1 MTTPPDPHLDPA
13 VLDPPVLDFY
23 QLGQEQQRLADPR
36 RSIEYLRTMDVL
48 ERNLPPAPAR
58 ILDIGGGP
66 GRYALALAAAGHDVT
81 LVDPLPLHV
90 QQAADASSL
99 SADRP
104 LAAATVGDARALP
117 EPDASFDAVLLLGPL
132 YHLPDA
138 GDRHRAWTEAARV
151 LRPGGV
157 AVAAGASRYYTAW
170 EMLAAG
176 KLDLPGALDTAVG
189 HLRTGRHDNPGGDP
203 RMWTTAYFH
212 DPHELAAE
220 AAAARLGVRARLPVE
235 GPAKLI
241 PGIGGMLQDPARRE
255 EILYLLRLLEGR
267 PSVLGTSE
275 HVLVVAVA
283 AREGR
288 P

>member
-13 VLDPPVLDFY
+13 VLDFY

-36 RSIEYLRTMDVL
+36 RSIEYLRTMDIL
-48 ERNLPPAPAR
+48 ERHLPPAPAR

-66 GRYALALAAAGHDVT
+66 GRYALALAATSYDVT
-81 LVDPLPLHV
+81 LLDAVPLHV
-90 QQAADASSL
+90 QQATDTSRT
-99 SADRP
+99 ADRP

-176 KLDLPGALDTAVG
+176 KLDLPGALDTATG
-189 HLRTGRHDNPGGDP
+189 HLRTGRHDNPGRDP
-203 RMWTTAYFH
+203 RLWTTAYFH

-220 AAAARLGVRARLPVE
+220 AAAARLGVRALLPVE

-275 HVLVVAVA
+275 HVLVAAVA